1 MLAASSWSYKDEGS
15 LSVWKRQPG
24 QLNYSILTIHKLVP
38 PPSRISNNA
47 TVNIL
52 CLAASLWLRC
62 NTDPSHST
70 VVNPLQHTTTS
81 FAPLPVASSGKG
93 GAALQ
98 SPAQEGS
105 TAQPKGTAGG
115 SKGEEQA
122 SKRSE
127 QQQGSGSGSAVGASS
142 RSEPQPSNTAEDVSD
157 ATATLSVK
165 TEQRPSASASS
176 LTRLDDSVD
185 QKKDQESLLVM
196 TVSDDGHVWQ
206 WDIPLHG
213 FLPPPKN
220 PTQGPS
226 TAAPAKGPTSGPSA
240 APTPPSPALLGLLHT
255 LPHSVTT
262 FSVCPVPVGV
272 GWAGDLSQP
281 SSQSGEGGDAVAV
294 LAAVTSAGNVELI
307 TLQRGALTPL
317 SSAISVSL
325 GTPMPSRTYTCI
337 QLDSSLWMPTRA
349 SGKTSEHC
357 FCQLC

>member
-1 MLAASSWSYKDEGS
+1 MHPPLLCVLLQEGS

-70 VVNPLQHTTTS
+70 VVNPLHHTTTS
-81 FAPLPVASSGKG
+81 FGPLPVASSGKG

-105 TAQPKGTAGG
+105 TARPPGAAGG

-122 SKRSE
+122 PNRSE
-127 QQQGSGSGSAVGASS
+127 QQLEGSGSAAGASS
-142 RSEPQPSNTAEDVSD
+142 RSEPQPGSAAEGVSD

-165 TEQRPSASASS
+165 TEQRSSASASS

-213 FLPPPKN
+213 FLPPPTN
-220 PTQGPS
+220 PTQRPS
-226 TAAPAKGPTSGPSA
+226 TAAPAKGPASGPSA
-240 APTPPSPALLGLLHT
+240 APAPPSPALLGLLHT

-325 GTPMPSRTYTCI
+325 GMPMPSQIYTCI

-349 SGKTSEHC
+349 AGKTSEHC